1 MAGYIFNRI
10 LATIP
15 VMIVVALIVF
25 FLLRLS
31 PGDPAAIMAGD
42 AASPTQIEQM
52 RHQMGLD
59 RPIAM

>member
-1 MAGYIFNRI
+1 MAGYIFNRV

-15 VMIVVALIVF
+15 VMAVVALIVF

-42 AASPTQIEQM
+42 AASPAQIEQM
-52 RHQMGLD
+52 RLSLIH
-59 RPIAM
+59 I